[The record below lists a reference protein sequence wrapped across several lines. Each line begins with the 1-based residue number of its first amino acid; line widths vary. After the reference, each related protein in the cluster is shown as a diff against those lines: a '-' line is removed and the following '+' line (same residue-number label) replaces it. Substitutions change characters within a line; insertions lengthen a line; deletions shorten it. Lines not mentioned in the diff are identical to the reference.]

1 MNFTATPLEG
11 VWVIEPAVFADDR
24 GFFLESYHKQKFAE
38 HGITEEFVQDNH
50 SFSKKNVVRG
60 LHFQH
65 PPYAQSKL
73 VRVIQGEV
81 FDVAVDIRPQSPT
94 FGKWFGVHLS
104 AENKKMLY
112 IPVGFAHGFCVVSET
127 ADFTYKCGAPYNQQ
141 ADGGIFWNDS
151 SIGIAWP
158 ITADSALLSEK
169 DIQLPKLSELQLQ

>member
-151 SIGIAWP
+151 SIGIEWP
-158 ITADSALLSEK
+158 VTPDSALLSEK
-169 DIQLPKLSELQLQ
+169 DIQLPKLSQLQLQ

>member
-141 ADGGIFWNDS
+141 ADGGIFWNDPA
-151 SIGIAWP
+151 IGIEWP
-158 ITADSALLSEK
+158 VTPDSALLSEK
-169 DIQLPKLSELQLQ
+169 DIQLPKLSQLQLQ

>member
-151 SIGIAWP
+151 SIGIEWP
-158 ITADSALLSEK
+158 VTPDSALLSEK
-169 DIQLPKLSELQLQ
+169 DIQLPKLSQLQLK

>member
-81 FDVAVDIRPQSPT
+81 FDVAVDIRPHSPT

-104 AENKKMLY
+104 AENKKILY

-141 ADGGIFWNDS
+141 ADGGIFWNDPA
-151 SIGIAWP
+151 IGIEWP
-158 ITADSALLSEK
+158 VTPDSAILSEK

>member
-81 FDVAVDIRPQSPT
+81 FDVAVDIRPHSPT

-141 ADGGIFWNDS
+141 ADGGIFWNDPA
-151 SIGIAWP
+151 IGIEWP
-158 ITADSALLSEK
+158 VTPDSAILSEK